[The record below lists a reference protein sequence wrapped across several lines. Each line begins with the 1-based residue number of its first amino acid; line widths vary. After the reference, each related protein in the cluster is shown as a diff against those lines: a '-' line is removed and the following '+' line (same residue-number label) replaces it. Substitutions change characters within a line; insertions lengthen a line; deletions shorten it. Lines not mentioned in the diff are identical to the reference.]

1 MVDTRPQAQAEP
13 GDSSKPDIRRANL
26 RTVDVNQQLH
36 HAFAEKYGFVDNE
49 GKSDVA
55 AALSQLDNTFFKS
68 DIEKG
73 RKISNYH
80 RTQVITVSA
89 ETELNPFNAEIYGIF
104 TPFGDLKVMATMDGW
119 LKIATS
125 EPITKREFTYS
136 ETTVSVEI
144 HGKKYNVP
152 EWIECYIEHKEK
164 GSSHAREYFQEVFDN
179 GQNHLPSWS
188 RPARMLSHV
197 VFIQALRRL
206 LRISSLADSDI
217 IADIT
222 KEYEALVTQAKYEAS
237 IDDAAA
243 AENSQPSATKATH
256 SSHTT
261 TFKANSIEENKPRGL
276 NIKLEDV
283 EVADIDEVGSQ
294 KSGDTESKETETPQ
308 VKEVTNDSEPEVS
321 AAEAEVIAESPEQVV
336 SESSK
341 AEEKEANEAQVVS
354 EQKTQEVESPETVEQ
369 SVQQP
374 SQEVLQVKQEAINEM
389 TLPRN
394 VLSMFKP
401 MFQQV
406 LNGEKSLQTLIACGK
421 VITDERAKIWFA
433 QQLEELKEKL

>member
-1 MVDTRPQAQAEP
+1 MSETRQVEQARS
-13 GDSSKPDIRRANL
+13 GVSTKPESRRANL
-26 RTVDVNQQLH
+26 RSVDVNQQLH
-36 HAFAEKYGFVDNE
+36 KAFAEKYGFVDNE
-49 GKSDVA
+49 GNSDVA

-68 DIEKG
+68 DIDKG

-197 VFIQALRRL
+197 AFIQALRRL

-222 KEYEALVTQAKYEAS
+222 KEYEALVTQAKFEAS

-243 AENSQPSATKATH
+243 AEDSPPSATKARN
-256 SSHTT
+256 SSNTT
-261 TFKANSIEENKPRGL
+261 TFKANSNEENKPRGL

-294 KSGDTESKETETPQ
+294 KSGTTESKETETPQ
-308 VKEVTNDSEPEVS
+308 VNEVTEDSEPEVS
-321 AAEAEVIAESPEQVV
+321 AAEVEVIAESPEQAV

-341 AEEKEANEAQVVS
+341 TEEKVIEETTVVS
-354 EQKTQEVESPETVEQ
+354 ENESQVVDNAETVELP
-369 SVQQP
+369 VQQP
-374 SQEVLQVKQEAINEM
+374 SQEPNKVEQETINEM

-406 LNGEKSLQTLIACGK
+406 LNGEKPLQALIACGK
-421 VITDERAKIWFA
+421 VITDERAKVWFA